1 MEYDTP
7 KRTFTAKVESNGRI
21 VIPAAVRET
30 LGLVAGDEVT
40 LLVEGDDLIVRSRR
54 AAVRRVRE
62 RLAAARPPEV
72 TGGGGEVDAFLA
84 ERTAYWESTLAEEG
98 GAVRLDLPAL
108 LEKLRRAT

>member
-62 RLAAARPPEV
+62 RLAAARAPDSPA
-72 TGGGGEVDAFLA
+72 GEVDAFLA